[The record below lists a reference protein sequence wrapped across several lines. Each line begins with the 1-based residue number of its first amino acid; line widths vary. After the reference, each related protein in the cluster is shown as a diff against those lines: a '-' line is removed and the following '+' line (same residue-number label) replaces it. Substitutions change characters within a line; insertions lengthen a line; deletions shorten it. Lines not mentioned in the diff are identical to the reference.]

1 MIPLE
6 SDNKLS
12 DESFDK
18 YLKIVKKKKELIN
31 VPRISKDEMREILF
45 SDGGDKLEILLYGQK
60 LERFFIKAALNM
72 LSKKTYDMDI
82 TEHLEN
88 CINDNRET
96 GLIKYDNFIKDEDE
110 LF

>member
-31 VPRISKDEMREILF
+31 VPRISKNEMREILF
-45 SDGGDKLEILLYGQK
+45 SEINWKYYYMDK
-60 LERFFIKAALNM
+60 N
-72 LSKKTYDMDI
+72 
-82 TEHLEN
+82 
-88 CINDNRET
+88 
-96 GLIKYDNFIKDEDE
+96 
-110 LF
+110 